1 MSDESI
7 KCPSDPHNFLN
18 PWLNHLGT
26 KTRVLFSGNCL
37 KQNKIKY
44 NHEKIVNIYIVCEIN
59 KSDNTSSD
67 PTLENCLF
75 GAVILTK
82 KNADI
87 NNYKYSGYGI
97 GFYRHGFF
105 LLRVVKLVEM

>member
-44 NHEKIVNIYIVCEIN
+44 NHEKIVNIYIACEIN

-82 KNADI
+82 KMLILIIMNILDMELDL
-87 NNYKYSGYGI
+87 I
-97 GFYRHGFF
+97 GMDFF
-105 LLRVVKLVEM
+105 SS